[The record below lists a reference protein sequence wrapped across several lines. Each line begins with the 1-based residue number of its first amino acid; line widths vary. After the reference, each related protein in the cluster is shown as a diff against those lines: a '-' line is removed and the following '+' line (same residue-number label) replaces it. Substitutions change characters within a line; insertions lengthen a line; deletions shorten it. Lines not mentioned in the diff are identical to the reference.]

1 MGEKAKTPSAP
12 EVPLDVPGRVELD
25 DEAEAE
31 ADAEPAE
38 EVEAAD
44 EAEVVILALLDEAT
58 DDEDEAADDEE
69 AEEEEAAEEDS
80 VSPLEVM
87 LNWFDWARIWVVLEL
102 TKLIWNEF
110 PVGQS
115 PL

>member
-1 MGEKAKTPSAP
+1 M
-12 EVPLDVPGRVELD
+12 DVPGRVELD

-31 ADAEPAE
+31 ADAESAE

>member
-44 EAEVVILALLDEAT
+44 EAEVVILALLDE
-58 DDEDEAADDEE
+58 E